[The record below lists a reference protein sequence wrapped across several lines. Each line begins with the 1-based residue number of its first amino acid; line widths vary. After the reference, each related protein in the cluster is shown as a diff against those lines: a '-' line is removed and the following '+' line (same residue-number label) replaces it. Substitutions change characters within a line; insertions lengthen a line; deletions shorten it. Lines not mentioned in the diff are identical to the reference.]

1 MTPVSA
7 DNLRKAVVIT
17 CHLDLNIR
25 DYLIVSLWRPVIKGT
40 ISLDIRFYVRF
51 FKSKE
56 VRTQEAVFRIR
67 IRIRMDP
74 H

>member
-1 MTPVSA
+1 VNS
-7 DNLRKAVVIT
+7 
-17 CHLDLNIR
+17 
-25 DYLIVSLWRPVIKGT
+25 SLWRPVIKGT

-67 IRIRMDP
+67 IRIRIRIRMDP